1 MDTSTSTLARES
13 RLDRDSTANDSTT
26 KTTSKMLT
34 MTTDQ
39 STTPTPPAVEPARF
53 PTLTTYR
60 PPKAVSHRMLP
71 SCDDAEKG
79 LLSVLLNDPGK
90 AGAICLERKLLA
102 ENLHSPIHRDI
113 YGLLI
118 SSWIDGKPHDLITLT
133 DALSESGQLHA
144 AGGAY
149 YLTDVATTSIMPS
162 MLSSYIEI
170 IQRDSARRKMLAICA
185 DIEQRANDD
194 NEDAQQV
201 LTDLQSQVAALT
213 LEPPVKRPAFREILL
228 QTLEDIESGD
238 RRKADIQSG
247 IDSLDA
253 VVRMQRGNM
262 IVIAGE
268 AKSGKTALAVTVMIH
283 ALLQQGLRC
292 AMISLEMTAEEI
304 TQRMI
309 SSIGRQNLTIV
320 TSPPTEDQI
329 LRIGRASS
337 ALISCIG
344 RVELVTDVYELH
356 PILAACRAMHKE
368 KPLDLIVLDYI
379 QLIDAS
385 GQRKSE
391 TRQEAVAQVSRSAKR
406 LAAELNCVVIGLSQL
421 NDDGKL
427 RESRAIGQDANAI
440 IAVEPQKDGGRI
452 IRVIA
457 QRSGASGVE
466 CAVDWIPS
474 TTTFQT
480 SYDR

>member
-1 MDTSTSTLARES
+1 
-13 RLDRDSTANDSTT
+13 
-26 KTTSKMLT
+26 
-34 MTTDQ
+34 
-39 STTPTPPAVEPARF
+39 
-53 PTLTTYR
+53 
-60 PPKAVSHRMLP
+60 MLP

-440 IAVEPQKDGGRI
+440 IAVEPQKDGTRI

>member
-1 MDTSTSTLARES
+1 MAAEPMS
-13 RLDRDSTANDSTT
+13 
-26 KTTSKMLT
+26 
-34 MTTDQ
+34 Q
-39 STTPTPPAVEPARF
+39 PTPPAVEPPRF
-53 PTLTTYR
+53 PTIPAYR
-60 PPKAVSHRMLP
+60 PPKRESHRLLP
-71 SCDDAEKG
+71 SCEDAEKG
-79 LLSVLLNDPGK
+79 LLSLMLSNPSRT
-90 AGAICLERKLLA
+90 GAICLERKLLA
-102 ENLHSPIHRDI
+102 ENMHSPIHRDI
-113 YGLLI
+113 YRLLI
-118 SSWIDGKPHDLITLT
+118 GAWVSGTAHDLITLT
-133 DALSESGQLHA
+133 DAMSESGHLHNV
-144 AGGAY
+144 GGAY
-149 YLTDVATTSIMPS
+149 YLTEIATTSIMPS
-162 MLSSYIEI
+162 MIGAYIDLI
-170 IQRDSARRKMLAICA
+170 IRDSARREILRICA
-185 DIEQRANDD
+185 ETTERANDD
-194 NEDAQQV
+194 TEDAQEV
-201 LTDLQSQVAALT
+201 LTAMQSQVAALT
-213 LEPPVKRPAFREILL
+213 IEPPVKRETFKEILIK
-228 QTLEDIESGD
+228 TLDDIESGD
-238 RRKADIQSG
+238 RRKADVQSG

-309 SSIGRQNLTIV
+309 SSIGRQNLSIV
-320 TSPPTEDQI
+320 TTPPTEDQL

-337 ALISCIG
+337 ALISCLG
-344 RVELVTDVYELH
+344 RIELVTDVYELH

-368 KPLDLIVLDYI
+368 KPLDLIILDYI

>member
-1 MDTSTSTLARES
+1 MHALTI
-13 RLDRDSTANDSTT
+13 TANNIPKPADTIMPT
-26 KTTSKMLT
+26 
-34 MTTDQ
+34 TTDQ
-39 STTPTPPAVEPARF
+39 SATPTPPAVDPPRF
-53 PTLTTYR
+53 PTMQVYR
-60 PPKAVSHRMLP
+60 QPKPVSHRMLP

-90 AGAICLERKLLA
+90 AGAICLERKLLG
-102 ENLHSPIHRDI
+102 EQLNSGIHRDI
-113 YGLLI
+113 YSLLI

-133 DALSESGQLHA
+133 DALSESGRLHA

-185 DIEQRANDD
+185 EIETRANDD
-194 NEDAQQV
+194 NEDAQEV

-213 LEPPVKRPAFREILL
+213 IEPPAKRPAFKDILL
-228 QTLEDIESGD
+228 KTLEDIESGD
-238 RRKADIQSG
+238 RRKADVQSG

-292 AMISLEMTAEEI
+292 AMVSLEMTAEEI

-309 SSIGRQNLTIV
+309 ASIARQNLSIV
-320 TSPPTEDQI
+320 TTPPTEDQ
-329 LRIGRASS
+329 LQRIGRASS

>member
-1 MDTSTSTLARES
+1 MHLMTI
-13 RLDRDSTANDSTT
+13 TANNIPKPADNIMPT
-26 KTTSKMLT
+26 
-34 MTTDQ
+34 TTDP

-53 PTLTTYR
+53 PTLPVYR
-60 PPKAVSHRMLP
+60 PAKRESHRLLP
-71 SCDDAEKG
+71 SCEDAEKG
-79 LLSVLLNDPGK
+79 LLSLMLAHPSRT
-90 AGAICLERKLLA
+90 GAICLERKLLT

-113 YGLLI
+113 YRLLI
-118 SSWIDGKPHDLITLT
+118 GAWVAGTPHDLITLT
-133 DALSESGQLHA
+133 DAMSESGHLHKV
-144 AGGAY
+144 GGAA
-149 YLTDVATTSIMPS
+149 YLTEIYMTSIMPS
-162 MLSSYIEI
+162 MIGAYIDLI
-170 IQRDSARRKMLAICA
+170 IRDSARREILRICA
-185 DIEQRANDD
+185 DTTERANDD
-194 NEDAQQV
+194 NEDAQEV
-201 LTDLQSQVAALT
+201 LTAMQSQVAALT
-213 LEPPVKRPAFREILL
+213 IEPPTKRETFREILL
-228 QTLEDIESGD
+228 KTLEGIETGD
-238 RRKADIQSG
+238 RRKADVQSG

-292 AMISLEMTAEEI
+292 AMVSLEMTAEEI

-309 SSIGRQNLTIV
+309 ASIARQNLSIV
-320 TSPPTEDQI
+320 TTPPTEDQL

>member
-1 MDTSTSTLARES
+1 MTNTTETIPKPAEALMATEPASQP
-13 RLDRDSTANDSTT
+13 TA
-26 KTTSKMLT
+26 L
-34 MTTDQ
+34 
-39 STTPTPPAVEPARF
+39 AVEPARF
-53 PTLTTYR
+53 PAIPAYR
-60 PPKAVSHRMLP
+60 PPKRESHRLLP
-71 SCDDAEKG
+71 SCEDAEKG
-79 LLSVLLNDPGK
+79 LLSLMLSD
-90 AGAICLERKLLA
+90 ASRTGAICLERKLQA
-102 ENLHSPIHRDI
+102 ENLHSPVHRDI
-113 YGLLI
+113 YRLLI
-118 SSWIDGKPHDLITLT
+118 GAWVAGTAHDLITLT
-133 DALSESGQLHA
+133 DAMSESGHLHNV
-144 AGGAY
+144 GGAY
-149 YLTDVATTSIMPS
+149 YLTDIATTSIMPS
-162 MLSSYIEI
+162 MIGAYIDLI
-170 IQRDSARRKMLAICA
+170 IRDSARREILRICA
-185 DIEQRANDD
+185 QTTERANDD
-194 NEDAQQV
+194 TEDAQDV
-201 LTDLQSQVAALT
+201 LTDMQSQVAALT
-213 LEPPVKRPAFREILL
+213 IEPPTKRETFKEILIK
-228 QTLEDIESGD
+228 TLDDIESGD
-238 RRKADIQSG
+238 RRKADVQSG

-309 SSIGRQNLTIV
+309 SSIGRQNLLVVAT
-320 TSPPTEDQI
+320 PPTEDQL

-337 ALISCIG
+337 ALISCLG

-356 PILAACRAMHKE
+356 PILAACRSMHKE
-368 KPLDLIVLDYI
+368 KPLDLIILDYI

>member
-1 MDTSTSTLARES
+1 MHLMTI
-13 RLDRDSTANDSTT
+13 TANNIPKPADTIMPT
-26 KTTSKMLT
+26 
-34 MTTDQ
+34 TTDQ

-60 PPKAVSHRMLP
+60 PPKVVSHRMLP
-71 SCDDAEKG
+71 SCDYAEKG

-118 SSWIDGKPHDLITLT
+118 SSWIEGKPHDLITLT

-170 IQRDSARRKMLAICA
+170 IQRDSARRKMLSICA
-185 DIEQRANDD
+185 EIETRANDD

-213 LEPPVKRPAFREILL
+213 LEPPIKRPAFREILL
-228 QTLEDIESGD
+228 KTLEDIESGD
-238 RRKADIQSG
+238 RRKADVQSG

-309 SSIGRQNLTIV
+309 SSIGRQNLSIV
-320 TSPPTEDQI
+320 TTPPTEDQI

-344 RVELVTDVYELH
+344 RVELVTDIYELH

-440 IAVEPQKDGGRI
+440 IAVEQQKDGGRI

>member
-1 MDTSTSTLARES
+1 MHTMTI
-13 RLDRDSTANDSTT
+13 TANNIPKPADTI
-26 KTTSKMLT
+26 MPN
-34 MTTDQ
+34 TTDQ
-39 STTPTPPAVEPARF
+39 PATPTPPAVEPPRF
-53 PTLTTYR
+53 PTMQVYR
-60 PPKAVSHRMLP
+60 QPKTISHRLQP
-71 SCDDAEKG
+71 SCEDAERG
-79 LLSVLLNDPGK
+79 LLSLMLADPSRT
-90 AGAICLERKLLA
+90 GAICLERKLLA
-102 ENLHSPIHRDI
+102 ENMHSPIHRDI
-113 YGLLI
+113 YSLLI
-118 SSWIDGKPHDLITLT
+118 NAWIAGTAHDLITLT
-133 DALSESGQLHA
+133 DTMSESGRLHQV
-144 AGGAY
+144 GGAA
-149 YLTDVATTSIMPS
+149 YLTEIYTTSIMPS
-162 MLSSYIEI
+162 MIGAYIQI
-170 IQRDSARRKMLAICA
+170 IVRDSARREILRICA
-185 DIEQRANDD
+185 DTTERANDD
-194 NEDAQQV
+194 NEDAQEV
-201 LTDLQSQVAALT
+201 LTAMQSQVAALT
-213 LEPPVKRPAFREILL
+213 IEPPVQRETFREILL
-228 QTLEDIESGD
+228 KTLESIETGD
-238 RRKADIQSG
+238 RRKADVQSG

-292 AMISLEMTAEEI
+292 AMVSLEMTAEEI

-309 SSIGRQNLTIV
+309 ASIARQNLSIV
-320 TSPPTEDQI
+320 TTPPTEDQL

>member
-1 MDTSTSTLARES
+1 
-13 RLDRDSTANDSTT
+13 
-26 KTTSKMLT
+26 
-34 MTTDQ
+34 
-39 STTPTPPAVEPARF
+39 
-53 PTLTTYR
+53 
-60 PPKAVSHRMLP
+60 MLP

-118 SSWIDGKPHDLITLT
+118 SSWIEGKPHDLITLT

-170 IQRDSARRKMLAICA
+170 IQRDSARRKMLSICA
-185 DIEQRANDD
+185 EIETRANDD

-238 RRKADIQSG
+238 RRKADVQSG

-320 TSPPTEDQI
+320 TSPPTEDQL

-337 ALISCIG
+337 ALVSCIG

-440 IAVEPQKDGGRI
+440 IAVETQKDGGRI